1 MSVAEP
7 LNAVLRSPTRHQ
19 WRRGYPFLLRFVDAC
34 GIVLAVLIANLARF
48 GLDGAESKISGVSGG
63 YANYITLSI
72 VLAVAWWC
80 SLEISASRDF
90 RHLGTGSEE
99 FKRVLQST
107 ISLFGVL
114 AILAYVLG
122 VEVSRGYVAIAL
134 PSGVLL
140 LLSGRALA
148 RRWFTSAR
156 RQGRF
161 LRDLAVVGQPES
173 IGRIVDEL
181 RRTPSSG
188 LRPVRGITDRARQHP
203 AEQGDAAVPTVSV
216 GMTATDVLEVVRRDQ
231 VDAVAVSGDSGLS
244 RLELRR
250 LSWQLADE
258 RISLILSSSITDVAG
273 SRIHTQLVSGTP
285 FMHVSTP
292 RLDGFHGF
300 LKRAFDIVFSGLG
313 LLVLSPLFAVLA
325 LLVRLDS
332 AGPAFYRQAR
342 IGREGAPFMMYK
354 FRSMVLN
361 AHEMV
366 PEMRSESDG
375 NAVLFKMRRDPRV
388 TRVGAWLRRTSLDE
402 LPQLWNVF
410 LGDMSLVGPR
420 PPLGSEVSE
429 YERDTHRR
437 LRATPGITGL
447 WQVEGRSDLSW
458 EESVRLDLYYVEN
471 WSLTG
476 DFVLILRTVSA
487 VLKGRGAY

>member
-203 AEQGDAAVPTVSV
+203 AGQGDAAVPTVSV
-216 GMTATDVLEVVRRDQ
+216 GMTATDVLEIVRRDQ

-437 LRATPGITGL
+437 LRATPGITC
-447 WQVEGRSDLSW
+447 GRS
-458 EESVRLDLYYVEN
+458 R
-471 WSLTG
+471 
-476 DFVLILRTVSA
+476 A
-487 VLKGRGAY
+487 VPT